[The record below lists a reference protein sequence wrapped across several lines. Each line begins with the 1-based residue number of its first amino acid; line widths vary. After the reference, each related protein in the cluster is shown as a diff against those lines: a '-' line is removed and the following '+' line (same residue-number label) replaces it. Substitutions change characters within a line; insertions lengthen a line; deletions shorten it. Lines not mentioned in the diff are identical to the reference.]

1 MSIYY
6 LVVALKLVITFHVG
20 IVIILFKIDCHLI
33 MGIQLS
39 MEQKMISIGCCHK
52 RRCNVKATK
61 QLVILWR
68 KSINFKQSLSYP
80 FP

>member
-6 LVVALKLVITFHVG
+6 LVVAFKLVITFHVG
-20 IVIILFKIDCHLI
+20 IVIILFQIDCHLI

-39 MEQKMISIGCCHK
+39 MEQKMVSIGCCHK
-52 RRCNVKATK
+52 RRWNVKATK

-68 KSINFKQSLSYP
+68 KSINVSYT
-80 FP
+80 FSKK